1 MAEVRTKPHL
11 YVLPL
16 GTQRFSHPA
25 RIPGG
30 YIIDS
35 PKKKSVTITYF
46 SNLPPKKNLLFSC

>member
-35 PKKKSVTITYF
+35 PKKKICNHYLFQQLT
-46 SNLPPKKNLLFSC
+46 PQKKPSF